1 MAADGLLDRVR
12 VAKALGEANARL
24 TKVQRADGDQSGI
37 AVAADPGV
45 LEPGR
50 ADRLSE
56 RPKGREALTHP
67 AFKDVELRKLQV
79 RPQDGVFALDGSRAD
94 LARFQLN
101 CPRRGDPA
109 VVELDEREEVES
121 AHLKDVALEARRR
134 RLDLVEEATH
144 LVPSIGHALALAS

>member
-24 TKVQRADGDQSGI
+24 TKVQGADGDQGGI

-50 ADRLSE
+50 ADPLSE
-56 RPKGREALTHP
+56 RPKGREALTNP
-67 AFKDVELRKLQV
+67 AFKDVEFGKFQV

-94 LARFQLN
+94 VARFQLN
-101 CPRRGDPA
+101 GPRRRNSA
-109 VVELDEREEVES
+109 VVELDEREEVEG
-121 AHLKDVALEARRR
+121 AHLKDVALEARGRR
-134 RLDLVEEATH
+134 VDLVEQATH
-144 LVPSIGHALALAS
+144 LVP